1 MDIAINKKI
10 DEKTRVALSSVIAAV
25 FLTTFKLVVGI
36 STGSLGIISEAAHSG
51 LDLIAAVVTYFAVK
65 LAGQPPDKN
74 HNYGHGKIENFSAF
88 IETILLLITC
98 IWIIYEAIERL
109 FYKNVLIEVNFWSY
123 LVVVVAIAI
132 DYKRSKA
139 LLRVAKEHNSQ
150 ALEADG
156 LHFKTDIWSSS
167 VVLLGLIF
175 AQFNY
180 HFADSIAG
188 LIVALIVIYV
198 SLKLGKRTVD
208 ALLDRVPEGLRE
220 KIKLKI
226 LKFTEVESIKDLR
239 IRQSGPKFFVD
250 LTLSFKRTLPFENV
264 HNLLDK
270 IESEIKEVDKNID
283 VIIHPEPYES
293 NEETLF
299 DKISLITSRYGVSV
313 HEYERNKMADSTY
326 CVDLH
331 IESNPEL
338 SLNEAHQISS
348 KIESEILALNENL
361 SKVNIHIEEKH
372 NQSDVFSDVTKESA
386 DLIND
391 LKTITLEEENIKECS
406 NFSVFK
412 SNDKLKVL
420 MDCKVSGDLK
430 VIEVHSLL
438 TKLEQKIKSKFSFID
453 KVNIHSEPIENDK

>member
-1 MDIAINKKI
+1 MNIAINKI
-10 DEKTRVALSSVIAAV
+10 DEKIRVAFSSVVAAV
-25 FLTTFKLVVGI
+25 FLTAFKLVVGI

-51 LDLIAAVVTYFAVK
+51 LDLIAAVITFFAVK
-65 LAGQPPDKN
+65 LAAKPPDKN

-109 FYKNVLIEVNFWSY
+109 FYKSVLIEVNFWSY
-123 LVVVVAIAI
+123 LVVIVAIVI

-139 LLRVAKEHNSQ
+139 LLKVAKEHNSQ

-208 ALLDRVPEGLRE
+208 ALLDRVPDGLRE

-270 IESEIKEVDKNID
+270 IESEIKEIDKNID

-293 NEETLF
+293 DEETLF
-299 DKISLITSRYGVSV
+299 DKISLITSKYGVSV
-313 HEYERNKMADSTY
+313 HEYERNKMADATY
-326 CVDLH
+326 CIDLH
-331 IESNPEL
+331 IESNPDL
-338 SLNEAHQISS
+338 SLSEAHQISS
-348 KIESEILALNENL
+348 KIEAEILALNDNL

-372 NQSDVFSDVTKESA
+372 NQTDVFSDVTKESS

-391 LKTITLEEENIKECS
+391 LKTLTLEEKNIKECS

-438 TKLEQKIKSKFSFID
+438 TKLEQKIKNKFSFID